1 MRRVGARGDRP
12 HATGERLYPAAP
24 ARRTAPHQGRE
35 RTPAATADVADHRA
49 VAATA
54 AGSRAAHAQ
63 PFPRPAGVELRVGAV
78 SPETADLGLGAA
90 GELDLGYLG
99 SPRIRAL
106 LGANFLR
113 AGVDRRVSGADVGGT
128 MSAVGGH
135 AGLRF
140 DPLGPAR
147 VSPYGLVTLS
157 GRRVQAG
164 DVDDPGTR
172 RLLEGFYV
180 GAGVGGGI
188 ALALD
193 SARRTLL
200 TAQAERVFV
209 TNVGHW
215 GSTVRLRFTPRGGAR
230 LRVGV
235 AHGPR
240 P

>member
-1 MRRVGARGDRP
+1 M
-12 HATGERLYPAAP
+12 
-24 ARRTAPHQGRE
+24 
-35 RTPAATADVADHRA
+35 
-49 VAATA
+49 
-54 AGSRAAHAQ
+54 
-63 PFPRPAGVELRVGAV
+63 GAV

-215 GSTVRLRFTPRGGAR
+215 GSTVGLRFTPRGGAR
-230 LRVGV
+230 TYERVSRMGRGPDAVPEARVFRASWSTRGV
-235 AHGPR
+235 CRSSADRLGHRRASSESGAM
-240 P
+240 